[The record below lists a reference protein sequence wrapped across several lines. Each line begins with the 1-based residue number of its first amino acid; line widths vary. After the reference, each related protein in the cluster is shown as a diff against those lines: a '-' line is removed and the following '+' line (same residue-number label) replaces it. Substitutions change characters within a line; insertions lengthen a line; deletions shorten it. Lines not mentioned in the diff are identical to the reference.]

1 VNRLCHSLCLL
12 GTLLAASACPA
23 AGPASGPAYNLVV
36 VLDIAK
42 SRAFTDPFRQQVERE
57 LREGLQAALGSL
69 AVVKVTSEH
78 ELLPEIRA
86 VGLGKALDSWK
97 KRSDTKTHFVLID
110 LINNK
115 YEVRARQFDGPT
127 GMPSPVVRTARTP
140 DRAFVART
148 AGLLIEQDF
157 GFTATFDSWPGAGV
171 KAPPREGPP
180 APEIVRLKFLGA
192 AEGVPLSQW
201 VKPNDVFAVVHMYRG
216 NRAPDVMQGA
226 LVQIQDGPRDDDPEA
241 PCTGRLYSRY
251 LAENIREGP
260 DHDGYRCV
268 KLGAI
273 SAPVHLRFLQLR
285 PNKTRAPLTTPLTI
299 EVRQRGFTEQAGL
312 VTGITEG
319 GYYSSDRNDKAQPFD
334 RVAFVTVLSGSQ
346 RRAFIPLAL
355 VDNHTEVVVL
365 PPATDT
371 GDALARDLAR
381 WKEEVNMAA
390 RVQTEIFKDLN
401 EMAEKADTP
410 RAQIVK
416 LAQAGLARTEDD
428 WANLD
433 KAKEKLVEDAKAAN
447 ATPPDLREQEDALR
461 DLKRG
466 EKKLKDYV
474 KEQEDILNR
483 DSDPRRKAAQAMVAD
498 AGLEEE
504 KAEYG
509 KAIALYRKAMDV
521 ITDDKSLAERV
532 KKLEAEW
539 KPRDAAHGEAR
550 DFIYNKWPK
559 LDTAGLEAEMAN
571 ARKALQVCK
580 SFGDTLYP
588 RKLVLATQAHTAR
601 LQQESDAALK
611 KGDAD
616 DDKTVERLAKVS
628 DQLKKLLTE
637 ALDYLKS
644 ASE

>member
-1 VNRLCHSLCLL
+1 VNRFRHSLCLL
-12 GTLLAASACPA
+12 GTLLAASVCPA
-23 AGPASGPAYNLVV
+23 AGPAPGPAYNLEV
-36 VLDIAK
+36 VLDIAR
-42 SRAFTDPFRQQVERE
+42 SRAFTEPFRQQVERE
-57 LREGLQAALGSL
+57 LREGLQAGLGSL

-110 LINNK
+110 LVNNK

-127 GMPSPVVRTARTP
+127 GMPSAAVRTARTP

-148 AGLLIEQDF
+148 AALLIEQDF

-192 AEGVPLSQW
+192 AEGVPMSQW

-216 NRAPDVMQGA
+216 SRAPDVIQGA
-226 LVQIQDGPRDDDPEA
+226 LVQIQDGPRDDDPDA

-251 LAENIREGP
+251 GAEGIREGL

-273 SAPVHLRFLQLR
+273 TAPVRLRFMQQR
-285 PNKTRAPLTTPLTI
+285 PNKTRVPLTTPLTV
-299 EVRQRGFTEQAGL
+299 EVRQRGFTEQAGM
-312 VTGITEG
+312 VAGITEG
-319 GYYSSDRNDKAQPFD
+319 GYYSSDRGPNAQPFD
-334 RVAFVTVLSGSQ
+334 RVAFVTVLSG
-346 RRAFIPLAL
+346 RGRAFIPLVL

-371 GDALARDLAR
+371 GDVLARDLAR
-381 WKEEVNMAA
+381 WKEEVNMAG

-410 RAQIVK
+410 RAKIVK
-416 LAQAGLARTEDD
+416 QAQAGLARTEDD

-433 KAKEKLVEDAKAAN
+433 KAKEKLLEDAKAAN
-447 ATPPDLREQEDALR
+447 SALPDLREQEDALR

-466 EKKLKDYV
+466 EKKLKEYV

-521 ITDDKSLAERV
+521 ITDDKSLQKRLKEVEDAWRP
-532 KKLEAEW
+532 K
-539 KPRDAAHGEAR
+539 DAAHGEAR

-559 LDTAGLEAEMAN
+559 LDTAGLEAEMGN

-611 KGDAD
+611 KGDTD

-628 DQLKKLLTE
+628 EQLKKLLTE
-637 ALDYLKS
+637 TLDYLKS
-644 ASE
+644 VSE